1 VTSSVV
7 LLTAQHTHFLLPAP
21 GGTKCPP
28 FTTRWRVC
36 TRPYYYCRA
45 LTSANVCQ
53 DTPVVREVPVYI
65 EKEVIKYEERDVYQD
80 VSGFLF
86 SF

>member
-1 VTSSVV
+1 
-7 LLTAQHTHFLLPAP
+7 
-21 GGTKCPP
+21 
-28 FTTRWRVC
+28 
-36 TRPYYYCRA
+36 
-45 LTSANVCQ
+45 
-53 DTPVVREVPVYI
+53 VVREVPVYI